1 MNSFLGKGED
11 KHMGNNIS
19 LRQSEQGQQQLHKQ
33 QEERLSPFTK
43 GILIVDDDPD
53 ITLTFKKSI

>member
-19 LRQSEQGQQQLHKQ
+19 LRQSEQGQQQQQLHKQ
-33 QEERLSPFTK
+33 QEERLSRFTK

-53 ITLTFKKSI
+53 ITLTF